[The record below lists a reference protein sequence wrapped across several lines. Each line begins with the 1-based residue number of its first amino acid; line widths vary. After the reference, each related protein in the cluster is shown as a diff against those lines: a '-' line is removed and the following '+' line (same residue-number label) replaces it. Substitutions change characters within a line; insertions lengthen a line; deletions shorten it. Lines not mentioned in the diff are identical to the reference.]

1 MRSIACRAKYSS
13 SFSLGFPMDP
23 LAILFPPAMMS
34 GDALS
39 PACSDH
45 EVNRAA
51 SLHGDVDEQ
60 ADEDDIPA
68 HRLPP
73 FGRRVVQHQ
82 AEGNVAAEPEAQ
94 GKDDP
99 FPGDGCFT
107 RRCHGF
113 PLQEL
118 VSFVK
123 KGRSVLEW
131 CGEHSL
137 FGKAITCVAATTL
150 LEQGRKIKELGQR
163 TDLAINVLVWHPVCF
178 CTLLKK

>member
-13 SFSLGFPMDP
+13 SFSLGFPMNP
-23 LAILFPPAMMS
+23 LAILSPPAMMS
-34 GDALS
+34 GDALR

-45 EVNRAA
+45 EINRAT
-51 SLHGDVDEQ
+51 SLHGDVDDQ

-99 FPGDGCFT
+99 FPGDGCFAWC
-107 RRCHGF
+107 RHGF

-123 KGRSVLEW
+123 KRRSVLEW

-137 FGKAITCVAATTL
+137 FEKTITCVAAMPL
-150 LEQGRKIKELGQR
+150 LGKRQKIKELGR
-163 TDLAINVLVWHPVCF
+163 WHPVCLYSF
-178 CTLLKK
+178 LKK